1 MRKRVGA
8 RGAVK
13 DDETVTSDL
22 LQALQSLGRPRVLVV
37 GDLILDR
44 YTVGNAERIS
54 QESPVIVLRAD
65 EREARLGGAANVCN
79 MLRGLECDVTVAGI
93 VGDDAA
99 GREMTGLLE
108 AAGCD
113 TSLTLADPA
122 RPTTVKERFVGRAA
136 GRHRSQIL
144 RVDSEVCDALPGEIE
159 DTLVLRMAEQITRF
173 EMVIVSDYA
182 KGVCS
187 PRLMRSL
194 IHAARQAGVP
204 VIVDPQRGGDWS
216 MYRGATMLKPNRVET
231 ELAIGRQIKSTDAA
245 IDAGVELCQKFDL
258 HLAVITLDR
267 DGMALVAASGR
278 GEVFPISPRP
288 VYDITGAGDMV
299 IAMLGAALA
308 SGIDAAH
315 AVRLA
320 NVAAGLEVERLGVAV
335 IPKADIERELIN
347 MGRPGG
353 RKILKLDDA
362 ASALAEHRRRGEKVV
377 FTNGCFDLL
386 HVGHV
391 TYLTQAKALGDL
403 LVVGVNSDA
412 GVRRLKGP
420 SRPVINEQD
429 RAAMLAAMAA
439 VDYVVVF
446 DEDTPHKMLHALK
459 PDVLVKGG
467 TYAPHEV
474 VGHEIVTA
482 YGGRVCVAG
491 VVDGI
496 STTNI
501 LESLRHKQ
509 NLAES
514 SPAALRRAG

>member
-1 MRKRVGA
+1 MTA
-8 RGAVK
+8 
-13 DDETVTSDL
+13 DL
-22 LQALQSLGRPRVLVV
+22 LQAFHSLCRPRVLVV

-79 MLRGLECDVTVAGI
+79 MLRGLDCEVTVAGI

-99 GREMTGLLE
+99 GREMRTLLVS
-108 AAGCD
+108 ANCD
-113 TSLTLADPA
+113 TSFTLVDPA

-144 RVDSEVCDALPGEIE
+144 RVDSEVCDALPAAIE
-159 DTLVLRMAEQITRF
+159 DTLTLRIAEQITQF
-173 EMVIVSDYA
+173 SMVIVSDYA

-194 IHAARQAGVP
+194 MHAARQAGVP

-231 ELAIGRQIKSTDAA
+231 ELAIGRKIKTTDDA
-245 IDAGVELCQKFDL
+245 IDAGVELCQKFNL

-308 SGIDAAH
+308 SGLDAAD

-335 IPKADIERELIN
+335 IPKADIERELLN
-347 MGRPGG
+347 VGRPGG
-353 RKILKLDDA
+353 RKILSLDA
-362 ASALAEHRRRGEKVV
+362 ASHALAEHRRRGEKVV

-391 TYLTQAKALGDL
+391 TYLAQAKALGDL

-412 GVRRLKGP
+412 GVRRLKGS

-446 DEDTPHKMLHALK
+446 DEDTPHRMLHALR

-474 VGHEIVTA
+474 VGHEVVTA

-501 LESLRHKQ
+501 LASLQKKQ
-509 NLAES
+509 PIADDA
-514 SPAALRRAG
+514 PLRRAG

>member
-1 MRKRVGA
+1 
-8 RGAVK
+8 
-13 DDETVTSDL
+13 VTFDL
-22 LQALQSLGRPRVLVV
+22 LSALTSLGHPRVLVL
-37 GDLILDR
+37 GDLMLDR

-79 MLRGLECDVTVAGI
+79 MLRGLECAVTIAGV

-99 GREMTGLLE
+99 GRELRALLE
-108 AAGCD
+108 QAGCD
-113 TSLTLADPA
+113 TSLALVDPA

-144 RVDSEVCDALPGEIE
+144 RVDSETCDALPAEIE
-159 DTLVLRMAEQITRF
+159 DRLALAIAEQIVQCDI
-173 EMVIVSDYA
+173 VIVSDYA

-187 PRLMRSL
+187 PRLMRSV
-194 IHAARQAGVP
+194 IHAARCAGVR

-231 ELAIGRQIKSTDAA
+231 ELAIGRKIKSTVDAT
-245 IDAGVELCQKFDL
+245 DAGLELCRKFDL
-258 HLAVITLDR
+258 QLAVVTLDR
-267 DGMALVAASGR
+267 DGMCLVSADGR

-299 IAMLGAALA
+299 IAMLGTALA

-335 IPKADIERELIN
+335 IPKADIERELVN
-347 MGRPGG
+347 LGRPGG
-353 RKILKLDDA
+353 RKIVTLDA
-362 ASALAEHRRRGEKVV
+362 AAGALAEHRRRGEKVV

-391 TYLTQAKALGDL
+391 TYLAQAKALGDL

-412 GVRRLKGP
+412 GVRRIKGP

-429 RAAMLAAMAA
+429 RAAMLAALAA

-446 DEDTPHKMLHALK
+446 DEDTPHRMLHALK

-501 LESLRHKQ
+501 LASLRHKQ
-509 NLAES
+509 PIADD
-514 SPAALRRAG
+514 SPPTLRRAG